1 MNLVGIL
8 VCLGVCG
15 VFFGGGGGVLLF
27 WVFFLTFGPWT
38 HKFGCWFV
46 CLFIVEAGQHIN

>member
-15 VFFGGGGGVLLF
+15 VFFGGGGVLLF
-27 WVFFLTFGPWT
+27 WGFFLTFGPWT